1 MGLLEVADVSKGLF
15 PSVEGMED
23 CKGDTSGEATET
35 ALVEVKI
42 VDAGGG
48 NPPVALMSTWK
59 CLLGVRLRCRRLL
72 KGEHRWPGQEMVTW
86 LWTLRNGCVSCF
98 FLRPRP
104 PVQGGELMPGK
115 DRLGLRDVAAA
126 HDCRVG
132 VGVDGLL
139 GIFVRGGG
147 VRSRTW
153 ERWPMRREVMVLGLR
168 KEVVWSTLKM
178 AVRWR

>member
-1 MGLLEVADVSKGLF
+1 MVV
-15 PSVEGMED
+15 
-23 CKGDTSGEATET
+23 
-35 ALVEVKI
+35 
-42 VDAGGG
+42 
-48 NPPVALMSTWK
+48 
-59 CLLGVRLRCRRLL
+59 CRVL
-72 KGEHRWPGQEMVTW
+72 
-86 LWTLRNGCVSCF
+86 

-115 DRLGLRDVAAA
+115 DRPGLRDVAAA

-147 VRSRTW
+147 ARSRTW

>member
-1 MGLLEVADVSKGLF
+1 MADVSKGLF

-72 KGEHRWPGQEMVTW
+72 KGERRWPGQEMVTW

-98 FLRPRP
+98 FSATAASGARGR
-104 PVQGGELMPGK
+104 VDAGK
-115 DRLGLRDVAAA
+115 G
-126 HDCRVG
+126 
-132 VGVDGLL
+132 
-139 GIFVRGGG
+139 
-147 VRSRTW
+147 
-153 ERWPMRREVMVLGLR
+153 
-168 KEVVWSTLKM
+168 
-178 AVRWR
+178 